1 MSTVMITVDIDNIIT
16 IIIYYTCQYA
26 FWSQLYRMSYS
37 NEEYALEFKVDGTTV
52 TVLYDCALYCN
63 NIMQAFRI
71 HVTLKEA
78 TSWPITFFTKEQ
90 NTGSAI
96 SFGVPTQ
103 PEGYAI

>member
-1 MSTVMITVDIDNIIT
+1 M
-16 IIIYYTCQYA
+16 
-26 FWSQLYRMSYS
+26 
-37 NEEYALEFKVDGTTV
+37 DGITV
-52 TVLYDCALYCN
+52 TVLYDCALYCNN

-90 NTGSAI
+90 NTGSAL